1 MRDLTQIE
9 REILN
14 KKNYVPYSNVKVASN
29 GREYILV
36 KNNNGKKLGA
46 RFLSTLNKNVENK
59 SLNVKKVRIIDSKS
73 IDKNIEEKS
82 LNVKIADNKSI
93 NELNNDSKELIE
105 EKEIN
110 KLSEITELHNTI
122 LKLQKDIERLEQNH
136 RDKQEIS
143 TKKIELDTISVKFDK
158 EMEKNKEILPDKNT
172 IMDIINDILI

>member
-59 SLNVKKVRIIDSKS
+59 SLNVKIVDNKS
-73 IDKNIEEKS
+73 IDKNIEKKS
-82 LNVKIADNKSI
+82 LNVKIVDNKSI

-143 TKKIELDTISVKFDK
+143 TKKIELDTISVKFD
-158 EMEKNKEILPDKNT
+158 
-172 IMDIINDILI
+172 